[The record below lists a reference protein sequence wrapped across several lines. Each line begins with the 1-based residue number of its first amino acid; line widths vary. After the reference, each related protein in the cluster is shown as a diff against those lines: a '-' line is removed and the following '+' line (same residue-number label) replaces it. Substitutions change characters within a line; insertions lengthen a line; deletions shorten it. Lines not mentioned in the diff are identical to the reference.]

1 MMLFKER
8 LILDFENGVAFMN
21 RLVIMTV
28 GKTHSGKTTFA
39 KALEKEMPNS
49 IVIDQDNHAEFLHT
63 YYETLVPK
71 QGQNMIKYALTQT
84 IVNYAVDE
92 TNCHLILC
100 NSNRNRKG
108 RLKLLEHY
116 HNKGFTSILVNF
128 EISEHV
134 LKERV
139 VKSQRSTTILR
150 TVSSFKEV
158 HARQQDE
165 TNIGEVIAPIEGEA
179 DHLFVI
185 KNADEVKSVIRGI
198 INIAKVDLNK
208 INAIS
213 PSTS

>member
-1 MMLFKER
+1 
-8 LILDFENGVAFMN
+8 MN

-49 IVIDQDNHAEFLHT
+49 VVIDQDNHAEFLHT
-63 YYETLVPK
+63 YYETLLPK
-71 QGQNMIKYALTQT
+71 KGHNTIKYALTQT
-84 IVNYAVDE
+84 IVNYAVNE
-92 TNCHLILC
+92 TNSHLILC

-108 RLKLLEHY
+108 RLKLLEQY

-128 EISEHV
+128 DISEHV

-158 HARQQDE
+158 HDRQEDE
-165 TNIGEVIAPIEGEA
+165 TNKGDVIAPIEGEA
-179 DHLFVI
+179 EHLFVI
-185 KNADEVKSVIRGI
+185 NNVDEVKSVIREI
-198 INIAKVDLNK
+198 ISIVKVPDKGRPTKTNNP
-208 INAIS
+208 I
-213 PSTS
+213 